1 MKKLS
6 AIVLSIS
13 MLAGVA
19 GCTTTEQGAVV
30 GAAGGALVGQAIGG
44 NTESTLIGAA
54 VGGLT
59 GALIGESMRRD
70 GYCRY
75 RDSRGRIYEARCPR

>member
-1 MKKLS
+1 MKKIS
-6 AIVLSIS
+6 AIILSLS

-44 NTESTLIGAA
+44 DTKSTLIGAA
-54 VGGLT
+54 VGGVT
-59 GALIGESMRRD
+59 GALIGESMKKK

-75 RDSRGRIYEARCPR
+75 RDKYGVIYEAPCP